1 MKQFSTIHIFGY
13 GETQIIGE
21 TNNGKIP
28 SLSLTTLVPFVDH
41 VKTFLPE
48 SGVTLTDYHVIHIF
62 EGSDVRYLGVG
73 TEDRKEETSFSVKY
87 DQINTVILDTFVNE
101 IISKLPP
108 STEN

>member
-21 TNNGKIP
+21 TNNGKIL
-28 SLSLTTLVPFVDH
+28 SSSLTTLVPFVDH
-41 VKTFLPE
+41 IKTFLPE

-87 DQINTVILDTFVNE
+87 DQINLTLLDTLVNE
-101 IISKLPP
+101 VISLLPP
-108 STEN
+108 KV

>member
-13 GETQIIGE
+13 GETQIIGND
-21 TNNGKIP
+21 NNGKVQ
-28 SLSLTTLVPFVDH
+28 SSELTNLVVLIDH
-41 VKTFLPE
+41 IKTFLPE

-87 DQINTVILDTFVNE
+87 DQIDITLLDALVNE
-101 IISKLPP
+101 VISLLPP
-108 STEN
+108 KV

>member
-28 SLSLTTLVPFVDH
+28 SSSLTTLVPFVDH

-87 DQINTVILDTFVNE
+87 DQIDITLLYTLVNE
-101 IISKLPP
+101 VISLLP
-108 STEN
+108 SEV

>member
-1 MKQFSTIHIFGY
+1 MKQFSTIHVFGY

-21 TNNGKIP
+21 TNNGKVQ
-28 SLSLTTLVPFVDH
+28 SSELTSLTAFVDH
-41 VKTFLPE
+41 IKTFLPAT
-48 SGVTLTDYHVIHIF
+48 GVTLTNYHVIHIF

-87 DQINTVILDTFVNE
+87 DQIDIVILDTFVNE

>member
-21 TNNGKIP
+21 TNNGKIL
-28 SLSLTTLVPFVDH
+28 SSSLTTLVPFVDH
-41 VKTFLPE
+41 IKTFLPE

-73 TEDRKEETSFSVKY
+73 TEDRKEETSFSVNY
-87 DQINTVILDTFVNE
+87 DQIDITLLDTLVNE
-101 IISKLPP
+101 VISLLP
-108 STEN
+108 SEV

>member
-21 TNNGKIP
+21 TNNGKIL
-28 SLSLTTLVPFVDH
+28 SSSLTTLVPFVDH
-41 VKTFLPE
+41 IKTFLPE

-87 DQINTVILDTFVNE
+87 DQIDITLLDTLVNE
-101 IISKLPP
+101 VISLLP
-108 STEN
+108 SEV

>member
-28 SLSLTTLVPFVDH
+28 SSSLTTLVSFVDH

-87 DQINTVILDTFVNE
+87 DQIDITLLDALVNE
-101 IISKLPP
+101 VISLLP
-108 STEN
+108 SEV

>member
-21 TNNGKIP
+21 TNNGKVQ
-28 SLSLTTLVPFVDH
+28 SSSLTTLVPFVDH

-87 DQINTVILDTFVNE
+87 DQINLTLLDTLVNE
-101 IISKLPP
+101 VISLLPP
-108 STEN
+108 KV

>member
-21 TNNGKIP
+21 TNNGKVP
-28 SLSLTTLVPFVDH
+28 SLSLTTLIPFVDH
-41 VKTFLPE
+41 IKTFLPE

-87 DQINTVILDTFVNE
+87 DQITPVLLDNFVNE
-101 IISKLPP
+101 VISLLPP
-108 STEN
+108 KV

>member
-21 TNNGKIP
+21 TNNGEIP
-28 SLSLTTLVPFVDH
+28 SSSLTTLVPFVDH

-87 DQINTVILDTFVNE
+87 DQIDITLLDALVNE
-101 IISKLPP
+101 VISLLP
-108 STEN
+108 SEV

>member
-21 TNNGKIP
+21 TNNGKVQ
-28 SLSLTTLVPFVDH
+28 SSSLTTLVPFVDH

-87 DQINTVILDTFVNE
+87 DQINIALLDTLVNE
-101 IISKLPP
+101 VISLLP
-108 STEN
+108 SEA

>member
-21 TNNGKIP
+21 NNNGKIP

-41 VKTFLPE
+41 IKTFLPE

-73 TEDRKEETSFSVKY
+73 TEDRKENTSFSVKY
-87 DQINTVILDTFVNE
+87 DQINLTLLDTLVNE
-101 IISKLPP
+101 VISLLP
-108 STEN
+108 SEI

>member
-21 TNNGKIP
+21 TNNGKVP

-101 IISKLPP
+101 VISLLPP
-108 STEN
+108 KV